1 MPVLMLTKEVNS
13 MATAKV
19 KKEMEP
25 YQLLGKTIFLLELV
39 KKMKI
44 VTKQERKHID
54 ELIDLLIQKQG
65 VLREELEKEAKE
77 DVGTRSNI
85 DKEKSDTSVLK

>member
-1 MPVLMLTKEVNS
+1 
-13 MATAKV
+13 MAKAKV
-19 KKEMEP
+19 KKEMDP

-65 VLREELEKEAKE
+65 VLR

>member
-1 MPVLMLTKEVNS
+1 MPVLTKEVNS
-13 MATAKV
+13 MAKAKV
-19 KKEMEP
+19 KKEMDP

-65 VLREELEKEAKE
+65 VLR
-77 DVGTRSNI
+77 DVGTRSNT
-85 DKEKSDTSVLK
+85 DNKKANTELPG

>member
-1 MPVLMLTKEVNS
+1 
-13 MATAKV
+13 MAKAKV